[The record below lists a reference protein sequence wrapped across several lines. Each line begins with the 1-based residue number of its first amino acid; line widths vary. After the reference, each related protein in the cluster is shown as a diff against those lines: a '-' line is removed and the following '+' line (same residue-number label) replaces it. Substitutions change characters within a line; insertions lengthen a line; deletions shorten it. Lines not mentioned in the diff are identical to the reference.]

1 MVNHM
6 NKTHPKLIVSIII
19 AVLVIIFMF
28 QNSETVQIHLFF
40 WTISMSRAIM
50 VFSLLIAGI
59 LIGWFLNSYFSTK
72 NTKTK

>member
-1 MVNHM
+1 MDNHM
-6 NKTHPKLIVSIII
+6 NNTNPKLIASIII

>member
-1 MVNHM
+1 M

-50 VFSLLIAGI
+50 VSSLLIAGI

-72 NTKTK
+72 NTKAK

>member
-72 NTKTK
+72 NTKAK

>member
-1 MVNHM
+1 M

-59 LIGWFLNSYFSTK
+59 LIGWFLN
-72 NTKTK
+72 

>member
-1 MVNHM
+1 M
-6 NKTHPKLIVSIII
+6 NKTHPKLIASIII

-28 QNSETVQIHLFF
+28 QNSETIQIHVFF

-50 VFSLLIAGI
+50 VFSLLVAGI

-72 NTKTK
+72 NTKMK